1 MCFFGFMVEEDG
13 SIHLWQ
19 INWRKTNLTLKLKQ
33 ICSCG
38 MIIKD
43 SNDNRWNGPQF
54 ILNRDWMA
62 TSKDQGGSKVRT
74 LKRKAF
80 QVPQTQFCLWQVA
93 KYSRWRLNPVNWS
106 SWLGMKEV
114 KSWVQDLSGIA
125 IQKSAW

>member
-43 SNDNRWNGPQF
+43 SNDNRWNGPRF
-54 ILNRDWMA
+54 ILKTETEWPHVKIKEGPESEPLKGRH
-62 TSKDQGGSKVRT
+62 SKFLKHSFVSDKGLNIPGRT
-74 LKRKAF
+74 
-80 QVPQTQFCLWQVA
+80 
-93 KYSRWRLNPVNWS
+93 
-106 SWLGMKEV
+106 
-114 KSWVQDLSGIA
+114 KSC
-125 IQKSAW
+125 